1 MILYNVTVNVE
12 QGLEEEWIRWMKETH
27 IPEVLKT
34 GCFTDHRFLKLLNES
49 PEAQGTTYAI
59 QYFAP
64 GITSLNRYL
73 DHFAPELQRKGF
85 ERYQERTLSFRTFL
99 EEV

>member
-12 QGLEEEWIRWMKETH
+12 PGVEEEWISWMKEIH
-27 IPEVLKT
+27 IPEVLET
-34 GCFTDHRFLKLLNES
+34 GCFTSHKFLKLLNES
-49 PEAQGTTYAI
+49 PEATGTTYAI

-73 DHFAPELQRKGF
+73 DNFAPDLQKKTLD
-85 ERYQERTLSFRTFL
+85 RYQDKTVSFRTFL